1 MKDLYKYLVESAED
15 GQDGSWQDF
24 VDEETG
30 EIVQMWVPDVDPEE
44 EKRKVELAKIEAENF
59 EKARTQ
65 EKEIRK
71 QLEPLEDELYGY
83 QQELKDINREYR
95 DLQIDHEEE
104 VGALYIQGKEVEAE
118 ALAQKYGVKFNKLEK
133 RQQVLKNKIKKLEPK
148 VHKLQW
154 KCWKCWDF

>member
-1 MKDLYKYLVESAED
+1 MKDLHKYIIESAED
-15 GQDGSWQDF
+15 GQGGSWQDF

-83 QQELKDINREYR
+83 QQELKDINRDYR
-95 DLQIDHEEE
+95 DLQTDHEEE
-104 VGALYIQGKEVEAE
+104 VGALYIQGKEAEAE

-133 RQQVLKNKIKKLEPK
+133 RQQVLKNKIKRLKPK
-148 VHKLQW
+148 VERLQW

>member
-1 MKDLYKYLVESAED
+1 MKDLYKYIIESTED
-15 GQDGSWQDF
+15 GQGGSWQDF

-30 EIVQMWVPDVDPEE
+30 EITQMWVPDIDPEE
-44 EKRKVELAKIEAENF
+44 EKRKVELAKIESENF
-59 EKARTQ
+59 KRARTQ

-104 VGALYIQGKEVEAE
+104 VGALYIQGKEAKAE

-154 KCWKCWDF
+154 KCWKLWDF